1 MASAMNDDELLIKA
15 LRNSTITQLQTLPD
29 LVADP
34 EILKLLVEQVLCA
47 DS

>member
-1 MASAMNDDELLIKA
+1 MATAMADDELLIKA

-34 EILKLLVEQVLCA
+34 EALKMIVKEVLCA
-47 DS
+47 DG